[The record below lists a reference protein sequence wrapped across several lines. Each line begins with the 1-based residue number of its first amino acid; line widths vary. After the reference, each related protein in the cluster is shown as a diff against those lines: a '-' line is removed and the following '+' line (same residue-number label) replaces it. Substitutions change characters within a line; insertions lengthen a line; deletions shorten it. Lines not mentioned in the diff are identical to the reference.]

1 MKIEAEVTAVEKRT
15 YGVGYTATL
24 KSKTQNLLTLWID
37 TDNPQSFPLGATFDI
52 DVTIREDQ

>member
-1 MKIEAEVTAVEKRT
+1 MRIEGEVTAVEKKT

-24 KSKTQNLLTLWID
+24 KSKTGNLLTLWID
-37 TDNPQSFPLGATFDI
+37 TDNPQSFPLGVTFDI